1 MEIQILSVDW
11 NVFHSALQQSREGHN
26 LKALAV
32 LSALIQDEDTGT
44 DRAAIVLGE
53 ASCYSQLGERHEI
66 KRAFGICQDSRTR
79 GSTLMSQVALAEASL
94 LAQEKHYD
102 VACEQ
107 FATLKS
113 EYHDLLIQPEHDDF
127 ALEVDSRLGCAL
139 VDARRYSDAIK
150 IFSDIFKHN
159 ELEDKQRLQ
168 VFFGCALI
176 RSGRAAEAQS
186 LLVEAARG
194 RNAEL
199 SKTASEYLAES
210 ETVQ

>member
-1 MEIQILSVDW
+1 MQTQE
-11 NVFHSALQQSREGHN
+11 
-26 LKALAV
+26 
-32 LSALIQDEDTGT
+32 LIA
-44 DRAAIVLGE
+44 RPSCWGE
-53 ASCYSQLGERHEI
+53 ASCYSQLGDVT
-66 KRAFGICQDSRTR
+66 KSRELLESAKTHAQGDR
-79 GSTLMSQVALAEASL
+79 LVMSQVALAEASL

-139 VDARRYSDAIK
+139 VDARRYSDAVK
-150 IFSDIFKHN
+150 IFSDIFKRN